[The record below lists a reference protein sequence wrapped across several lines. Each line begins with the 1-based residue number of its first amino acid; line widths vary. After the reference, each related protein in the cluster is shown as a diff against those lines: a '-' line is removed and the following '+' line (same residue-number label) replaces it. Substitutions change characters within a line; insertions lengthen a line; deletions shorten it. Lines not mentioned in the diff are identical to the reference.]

1 VETVI
6 HLDTH
11 VVAWLYAGRVDLLP
25 SVTRTLLDAKDLAIS
40 PMVILELNYLKEIG
54 RTNESGKTVVDDLA
68 ARIGL
73 MISNTPF
80 LQIIAAARELS
91 WTRDPFDRIIV
102 GHAIADD
109 CKLITADASIAASFS
124 GAFWS

>member
-1 VETVI
+1 MI

-11 VVAWLYAGRVDLLP
+11 VVAWLYAGRLDLLP
-25 SVTRTLLDAKDLAIS
+25 SETRTLLDTRDLAVS
-40 PMVILELNYLKEIG
+40 PMVILELDYLKEIG

-73 MISNTPF
+73 VISPTPF
-80 LQIIAAARELS
+80 LQVIVRARELS
-91 WTRDPFDRIIV
+91 WTRDPFDRIII
-102 GHAIADD
+102 GHAIADE
-109 CKLITADASIAASFS
+109 CKLITGDSTIASHFS